1 MSDWLD
7 RDQRCYDDAPTH
19 TRYTSALQLV
29 TVDTC
34 CSLSFIRACFLSK
47 GSSFSPQLLTVN
59 CLIVEVL
66 SHILQGL
73 ALCITPRWIW
83 SWTGEWIEVESQCGN
98 LFTSHSRVHIVGE
111 KKAKSQQRTGNQL
124 ELTLPNHKVSSK
136 FIKCFQS
143 EWLKYSTKS

>member
-29 TVDTC
+29 AVDTC

-73 ALCITPRWIW
+73 CIMHYPEVNMIVNWWMNW
-83 SWTGEWIEVESQCGN
+83 SWITCGN